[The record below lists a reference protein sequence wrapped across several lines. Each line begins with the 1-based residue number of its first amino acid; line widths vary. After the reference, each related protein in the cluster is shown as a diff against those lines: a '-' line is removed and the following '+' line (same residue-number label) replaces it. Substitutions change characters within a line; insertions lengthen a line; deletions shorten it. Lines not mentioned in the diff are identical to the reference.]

1 MEEPKRKLLFEF
13 RDKSKQIIRKN
24 YIIQF
29 RGDLTDEGEPTIVLN
44 DFPLGLKGD
53 KNPVINL
60 VLVYSNIDERDEDL
74 QALKDLID

>member
-1 MEEPKRKLLFEF
+1 MEESKRKLLFEF

-60 VLVYSNIDERDEDL
+60 VLVYSNIDERDKDL